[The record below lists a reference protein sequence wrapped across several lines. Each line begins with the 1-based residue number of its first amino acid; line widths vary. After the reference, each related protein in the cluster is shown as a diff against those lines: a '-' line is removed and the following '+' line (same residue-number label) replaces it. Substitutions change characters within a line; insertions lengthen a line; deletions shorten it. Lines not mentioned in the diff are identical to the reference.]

1 MTLLRLT
8 REISGALVSG
18 LTDARTPASR
28 KLATVGGFL
37 ASGVRLSRGMTVGA
51 LGARPAQRLT
61 LWDFERCPH
70 SRVVREALSRLDLD
84 ADVRPCPKNGTRFRP
99 ELDGKGVPQLL
110 DPNTGDR
117 LVGSRVILD
126 HLYARYG
133 TRPTPLFATLKPFT
147 AVSGFVARVLTGGRG
162 AFAVPSRAPAQPLEL
177 WSFEASPY
185 CRFVRFK
192 LCELE
197 LPYVLHNVGK
207 QSPRRPD
214 FIARS
219 GAMRVPWLFDPNT
232 GASMFESFAIEQY
245 LHQTY
250 ALQ

>member
-1 MTLLRLT
+1 MALLRLT
-8 REISGALVSG
+8 RDISLALVSG
-18 LTDARTPASR
+18 LTDARTPAAR
-28 KLATVGGFL
+28 KLPIAGGFL
-37 ASGVRLSRGMTVGA
+37 ASGGRFSRVMSVGP
-51 LGARPAQRLT
+51 LGPRPAQRFT

-99 ELDGKGVPQLL
+99 ELEGQGVPQLL

-117 LVGSRVILD
+117 LVGSVRILD

-133 TRPTPLFATLKPFT
+133 TRATPLFAKLKPYSV
-147 AVSGFVARVLTGGRG
+147 VSGLAAPVLTGNRG
-162 AFAVPSRAPAQPLEL
+162 AFARPSRAPAQPLEL
-177 WSFEASPY
+177 WCFEASPY
-185 CRFVRFK
+185 CRFARFA

-207 QSPRRPD
+207 GSPRRPA

-232 GASMFESFAIEQY
+232 GAGMFESFAIEQY
-245 LHQTY
+245 LQQTY